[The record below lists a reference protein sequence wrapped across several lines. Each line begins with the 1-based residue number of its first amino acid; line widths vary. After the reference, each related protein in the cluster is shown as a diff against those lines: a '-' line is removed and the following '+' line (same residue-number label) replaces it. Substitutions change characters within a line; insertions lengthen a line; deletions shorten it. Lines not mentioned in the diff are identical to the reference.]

1 MRAIVLFIIVFGLLP
16 ICFTQPWIGMLVF
29 SWLGYMNPH
38 RFSWGAATNFPF
50 AEIVAIA
57 VLAGYLFTQDKDRFH
72 MERETVF
79 IIILWILFTLTSFT
93 AFDPSVSWLMWQKTS
108 KVLLMVLITLPLINN
123 KDKLRYLVLVI
134 AFSLGLL
141 GLKGAIF
148 SILTGGVHNV
158 RGPDNSFIGGE
169 GDFSLA
175 LNMTL
180 PILFFQARNESKK
193 WLKWS
198 LYICF
203 LGSIISVIF
212 TFRRGGFLA
221 LAVVIFLLLLKS
233 KRRFIAGILVAVAI
247 FSAPYFITE
256 KWFGRMETI
265 ETYEED
271 ASAMGRINAWKMA
284 WNIALDRPW
293 IGGGFDTY
301 LTVYRIKYMPSP
313 DAIMAGDVHSIYFEV
328 LQEHGFIAF
337 GFFMALLL
345 SVLVSMQK
353 LKWQFKNIKS
363 CSWICNYADMLQ
375 VSILAYMA
383 GGAFLG
389 RAYFDLFYHLVIIS
403 VLLKVFA
410 RKELEKISESEIPS

>member
-1 MRAIVLFIIVFGLLP
+1 
-16 ICFTQPWIGMLVF
+16 
-29 SWLGYMNPH
+29 
-38 RFSWGAATNFPF
+38 
-50 AEIVAIA
+50 
-57 VLAGYLFTQDKDRFH
+57 

-79 IIILWILFTLTSFT
+79 IIILWILFTLSCFT
-93 AFDPSVSWLMWQKTS
+93 AFNPDPAWLELQAIS
-108 KVLLMVLITLPLINN
+108 KVLLMALLTLPLINT
-123 KDKLRYLVLVI
+123 KDKLRYLILVI
-134 AFSLGLL
+134 GFSLGLL
-141 GLKGAIF
+141 GLKGAVF

-203 LGSIISVIF
+203 LGSIISIIF

-233 KRRFIAGILVAVAI
+233 KRRFIAGILVAAAI
-247 FSAPYFITE
+247 FSAPFFIAD
-256 KWFGRMETI
+256 KWFDRMETI

-284 WNIALDRPW
+284 WNIALDRPLT
-293 IGGGFDTY
+293 GGGFDTY

-345 SVLVSMQK
+345 SILVSMQK

-363 CSWICNYADMLQ
+363 CSWICNYADMIQ
-375 VSILAYMA
+375 VCILAYMA
-383 GGAFLG
+383 GGVFLG
-389 RAYFDLFYHLVIIS
+389 RAYFDLFYHLVIIG
-403 VLLKVFA
+403 VLVKVFA
-410 RKELEKISESEIPS
+410 RREFEKINQGELPP